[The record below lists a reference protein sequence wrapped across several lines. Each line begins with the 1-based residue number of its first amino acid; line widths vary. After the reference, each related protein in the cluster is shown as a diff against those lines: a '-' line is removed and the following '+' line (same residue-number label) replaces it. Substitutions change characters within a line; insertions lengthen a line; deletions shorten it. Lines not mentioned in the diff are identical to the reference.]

1 MLFNRINHLFDQ
13 MTGTF
18 SNQTLSTW
26 KELYLNASANGELSP
41 WLADSIVDAS
51 LNGSDASLA
60 IVPNA
65 SGISSGPPS
74 MVAASAASNF
84 SQTNVIHF
92 EPEPLFILI
101 LVTVCYSLIFA
112 AGILGNVITC
122 TVISRNKSMHTA
134 TNYYLFNLAISDLML
149 LLSGEWALH
158 MPTIIL
164 ATFVRANVLCVR
176 RHAAGHL

>member
-18 SNQTLSTW
+18 SNQTLDTW
-26 KELYLNASANGELSP
+26 KEMYLNASANGDLSP
-41 WLADSIVDAS
+41 WLADSIVDDS
-51 LNGSDASLA
+51 VNGSDGSLA
-60 IVPNA
+60 HMPNA
-65 SGISSGPPS
+65 SGISSVPPS
-74 MVAASAASNF
+74 MVAATSNF

-149 LLSGEWALH
+149 LLSGECG
-158 MPTIIL
+158 
-164 ATFVRANVLCVR
+164 R
-176 RHAAGHL
+176 

>member
-13 MTGTF
+13 MTGTV

-26 KELYLNASANGELSP
+26 KELYLNASVNGELSP
-41 WLADSIVDAS
+41 WLAESMANNT
-51 LNGSDASLA
+51 LNGSDVSFT

-65 SGISSGPPS
+65 TGISSVPPF
-74 MVAASAASNF
+74 MVSAATASSNF
-84 SQTNVIHF
+84 NQTNVIHF

-101 LVTVCYSLIFA
+101 LVTVCYALIFA
-112 AGILGNVITC
+112 AGLLGNVITC

-149 LLSGEWALH
+149 LLSGE
-158 MPTIIL
+158 
-164 ATFVRANVLCVR
+164 
-176 RHAAGHL
+176 